1 LEEYLAAVYQ
11 RKWGGELTREKEAI
25 NQLIGKF
32 LCSLYNFV
40 LLQGISVFEIRE
52 TRENMREILII
63 GGTLLRYRCYCGE
76 KISEDIVSAMVRNGM
91 VIH

>member
-25 NQLIGKF
+25 NQMIGNF
-32 LCSLYNFV
+32 LHSLYNLV
-40 LLQGISVFEIRE
+40 LFKGITVFEIPE
-52 TRENMREILII
+52 TGENMRVILII
-63 GGTLLRYRCYCGE
+63 GGTLLSYRCQGQE
-76 KISEDIVSAMVRNGM
+76 KISEDVVSAMVRESV